1 MVYIYSPLISNYCLF
16 QNNFKVFKMSSKQ
29 FVSISLG
36 NKALSININI
46 SELSK
51 VGGNLNISL
60 NDLTS
65 LIEASQAQTTPVVV
79 AKVLDESRNV
89 TMRKKPKVRAKK
101 QLIIEE
107 SDEEI
112 VTKPPK
118 KTEKEIDDLIDSLSI
133 SSDDEPEYVPLCKPI
148 TSRKNKDK
156 YKSKYDMDDEEN
168 YLCPH
173 CSFKTQKMNTLS
185 MHIAA
190 THASE
195 HKYVCEAP
203 NCGKRFPILTRLQHH
218 IKNHHDIE
226 HLQCP
231 FPNCEYADA
240 KNKQTL
246 YTHYV
251 RRHMDYE
258 TMCSQKGRCYGCDK
272 EKNASI
278 YYHLAT
284 CNKSSPFYKPSSQS
298 SSKK

>member
-1 MVYIYSPLISNYCLF
+1 
-16 QNNFKVFKMSSKQ
+16 
-29 FVSISLG
+29 
-36 NKALSININI
+36 
-46 SELSK
+46 
-51 VGGNLNISL
+51 
-60 NDLTS
+60 
-65 LIEASQAQTTPVVV
+65 
-79 AKVLDESRNV
+79 
-89 TMRKKPKVRAKK
+89 
-101 QLIIEE
+101 
-107 SDEEI
+107 
-112 VTKPPK
+112 
-118 KTEKEIDDLIDSLSI
+118 
-133 SSDDEPEYVPLCKPI
+133 
-148 TSRKNKDK
+148 
-156 YKSKYDMDDEEN
+156 
-168 YLCPH
+168 
-173 CSFKTQKMNTLS
+173 

-226 HLQCP
+226 YLQCP

-251 RRHMDYE
+251 RRHMAYE
-258 TMCSQKGRCYGCDK
+258 NMCSQKGRCYGCDK

-284 CNKSSPFYKPSSQS
+284 CNKSSPFYKSSSQS